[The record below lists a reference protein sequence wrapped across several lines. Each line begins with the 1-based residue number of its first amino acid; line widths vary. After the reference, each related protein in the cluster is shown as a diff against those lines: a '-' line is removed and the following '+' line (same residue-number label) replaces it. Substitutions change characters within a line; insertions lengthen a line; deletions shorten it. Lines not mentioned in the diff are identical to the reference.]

1 MCWEILQDDVDL
13 QLGYT
18 DSEADVEYPHGD
30 RCQRLN
36 MSIWLLDEIV
46 DHKQCSVGTETE
58 AFGQTIFG
66 LSHHS
71 TILKMYV

>member
-1 MCWEILQDDVDL
+1 MCQKILQDDVDL

-36 MSIWLLDEIV
+36 MSLWLLDEIV
-46 DHKQCSVGTETE
+46 DQKQCSVGTETE
-58 AFGQTIFG
+58 AFGQTVFG

>member
-18 DSEADVEYPHGD
+18 DSEADVEYPHGN

>member
-1 MCWEILQDDVDL
+1 MCWKILQDDVDL

>member
-1 MCWEILQDDVDL
+1 MCSKILQDDVDL

-18 DSEADVEYPHGD
+18 DSEADVKYPHGD
-30 RCQRLN
+30 RLQRLN
-36 MSIWLLDEIV
+36 MSIWLLEEIV
-46 DHKQCSVGTETE
+46 DQKQCSVVTGTE

-66 LSHHS
+66 LSHHC

>member
-1 MCWEILQDDVDL
+1 
-13 QLGYT
+13 
-18 DSEADVEYPHGD
+18 
-30 RCQRLN
+30 